1 MQQPEISIHPLIGRL
16 PFLFYLNRIIRDFE
30 FFKAVDEA
38 RNPAVPILL
47 HIKAREAVPQSVVD
61 DAQVVDMTAV
71 GADQIGDAFLNLLAR
86 YGVLALF
93 HEVIVTRLQH
103 LDIIHTLQKRRK
115 LRIAVISNIKL
126 RKFLL

>member
-1 MQQPEISIHPLIGRL
+1 MKLE
-16 PFLFYLNRIIRDFE
+16 
-30 FFKAVDEA
+30 
-38 RNPAVPILL
+38 ILL
-47 HIKAREAVPQSVVD
+47 YPYCFTSKPGKRLRRVD
-61 DAQVVDMTAV
+61 DAQVVDMAAV
-71 GADQIGDAFLNLLAR
+71 GADQGGDAFLNLLAR